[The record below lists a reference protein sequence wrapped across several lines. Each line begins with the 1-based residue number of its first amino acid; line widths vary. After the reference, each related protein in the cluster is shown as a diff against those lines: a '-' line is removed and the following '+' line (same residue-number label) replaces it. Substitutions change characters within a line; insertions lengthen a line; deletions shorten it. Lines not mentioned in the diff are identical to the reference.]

1 MIARAMNAKLAA
13 NDSKLT
19 ATLAKSFL
27 DSTSIDFYARPAIV
41 AVTKAKIME
50 GSPVNIPGAAKTQY
64 QFNPKGNMT
73 RAEAAKIAVELLKK
87 STKLF
92 PKTLS

>member
-1 MIARAMNAKLAA
+1 M
-13 NDSKLT
+13 T
-19 ATLAKSFL
+19 
-27 DSTSIDFYARPAIV
+27 V
-41 AVTKAKIME
+41 
-50 GSPVNIPGAAKTQY
+50 PGAKKPSY

-87 STKLF
+87 STGLF

>member
-13 NDSKLT
+13 NDSKLSS
-19 ATLAKSFL
+19 ALGKSFL
-27 DSTSIDFYARPAIV
+27 DSSSIEYYARPAV
-41 AVTKAKIME
+41 QAVTKAKIME
-50 GSPVNIPGAAKTQY
+50 GSPVTVPGAKKPSY

-87 STKLF
+87 STGLF